1 MGGRRADQAPPRP
14 LRRTSASYLV
24 HAVLL
29 HSKLAAVAVRGLGHV
44 LQLLLLQAD
53 VLRRHRL
60 AQAVDTGETEDAQ
73 VRRHASS
80 GRGHRPTDDDRP
92 SLDVLLM
99 SRARHRLGP
108 PALLLLRHVILGKT
122 QYR

>member
-1 MGGRRADQAPPRP
+1 MGGRRVDQAPPCP
-14 LRRTSASYLV
+14 LLWTPASYLV

-29 HSKLAAVAVRGLGHV
+29 HSELAAVAVRGLGHV
-44 LQLLLLQAD
+44 LQLLLLQAN

-60 AQAVDTGETEDAQ
+60 PQTVDTEETEDTH

-80 GRGHRPTDDDRP
+80 RRGHRPTNEDRP

-122 QYR
+122 QCR